1 VKLFFR
7 EHLRLIF
14 FQVFQ
19 LLFVLFILL
28 LDGYAKNSVLI
39 YMFVLSI
46 GLLAIYLFITYIR
59 SREFYLHL
67 EKPMETLEDSLVDF
81 HETPVSEAYAE
92 AMQSQYRM
100 YQQMI
105 LEHERKKDEHVTFM
119 NQWVHQM
126 KTPLSVIQLLV
137 QDEDEPP
144 FPSIRE
150 EAERI
155 GRGLEMV
162 LHTSRLEVFERDF
175 RVDSVELKPIV
186 QRVIQENKTYFIRN
200 QVYPDVQIP
209 DGLYV
214 KSDSKWLPFMLNQI
228 ITNAIK
234 YSAGSKQKITISG
247 TQEETEV
254 RLEITDRGVGIPEP
268 DIKRVFR
275 PFFTGENGRKYRES
289 TGMGLYLV
297 QQISDK
303 LEHQVSITSKVGVG
317 TTVSLVFPCHV
328 MK

>member
-1 VKLFFR
+1 MKLFFR

-19 LLFVLFILL
+19 LLFILFILL
-28 LDGYAKNSVLI
+28 LDGYVKNSVLI

-81 HETPVSEAYAE
+81 HETPISEAYAE

-137 QDEDEPP
+137 QDEDESP
-144 FPSIRE
+144 FPSLRE
-150 EAERI
+150 EADRI

-175 RVDSVELKPIV
+175 QVDSVELKPIV

-200 QVYPDVQIP
+200 QVYPDVQIAE
-209 DGLYV
+209 GIYV
-214 KSDSKWLPFMLNQI
+214 KSDTKWLPFMLDQI

-234 YSAGSKQKITISG
+234 YSAGSKQKITISAI
-247 TQEETEV
+247 QREKEV
-254 RLEITDRGVGIPEP
+254 VLEIIDRGIGIPEA

-297 QQISDK
+297 QQISEK
-303 LEHQVSITSKVGVG
+303 LEHQVNITSKVGEG
-317 TTVSLVFPCHV
+317 TTVLLIFPCHV

>member
-1 VKLFFR
+1 MKLFFR

-19 LLFVLFILL
+19 LLFILFILL
-28 LDGYAKNSVLI
+28 LDGYVKNSVLI

-81 HETPVSEAYAE
+81 HETPISEAYAE

-137 QDEDEPP
+137 QDEDESP
-144 FPSIRE
+144 FPSLRE
-150 EAERI
+150 EADRI

-175 RVDSVELKPIV
+175 QVDSVELKPIV

-200 QVYPDVQIP
+200 QVYPDVQIAE
-209 DGLYV
+209 GIYV
-214 KSDSKWLPFMLNQI
+214 KSDTKWLPFMLDQI

-234 YSAGSKQKITISG
+234 YSAGSKQKITISAI
-247 TQEETEV
+247 QRDKEV
-254 RLEITDRGVGIPEP
+254 VLEIIDRGIGIPEA

-297 QQISDK
+297 QQISEK
-303 LEHQVSITSKVGVG
+303 LEHQVNITSKVGEG
-317 TTVSLVFPCHV
+317 TTVLLIFPCHV

>member
-1 VKLFFR
+1 MKLFFR

-19 LLFVLFILL
+19 LLFILFILL
-28 LDGYAKNSVLI
+28 LDGYVKNSVLI

-81 HETPVSEAYAE
+81 HETPISEAYAE

-144 FPSIRE
+144 FPSLRE

-186 QRVIQENKTYFIRN
+186 QKVIQENKTYFIRN
-200 QVYPDVQIP
+200 QVYPDVQISE
-209 DGLYV
+209 GLYV
-214 KSDSKWLPFMLNQI
+214 KSDTKWLPFMLDQI

-234 YSAGSKQKITISG
+234 YSAGSKQKITISAI
-247 TQEETEV
+247 QQDKEV
-254 RLEITDRGVGIPEP
+254 ILNITDRGIGIPEA

-297 QQISDK
+297 QQISEK
-303 LEHQVSITSKVGVG
+303 LEHQVNITSKVGEG
-317 TTVSLVFPCHV
+317 TTVSLIFPCHV

>member
-1 VKLFFR
+1 MKLFFR

-19 LLFVLFILL
+19 LLFILFILL
-28 LDGYAKNSVLI
+28 LDGYVKNSVLI

-81 HETPVSEAYAE
+81 HETPISEAYAE

-137 QDEDEPP
+137 QDEDESP
-144 FPSIRE
+144 FPSLRE
-150 EAERI
+150 EADRI

-175 RVDSVELKPIV
+175 QVDSVELKPIV

-200 QVYPDVQIP
+200 QVYPDVQIAE
-209 DGLYV
+209 GIYV
-214 KSDSKWLPFMLNQI
+214 KSDTKWLPFMIDQI

-234 YSAGSKQKITISG
+234 YSAGSKQKITISA
-247 TQEETEV
+247 TKRDKEV
-254 RLEITDRGVGIPEP
+254 VLEIIDRGIGIPEA

-297 QQISDK
+297 QQISEK
-303 LEHQVSITSKVGVG
+303 LEHQVNITSKVGEG
-317 TTVSLVFPCHV
+317 TTVLLIFPFHV
-328 MK
+328 LK